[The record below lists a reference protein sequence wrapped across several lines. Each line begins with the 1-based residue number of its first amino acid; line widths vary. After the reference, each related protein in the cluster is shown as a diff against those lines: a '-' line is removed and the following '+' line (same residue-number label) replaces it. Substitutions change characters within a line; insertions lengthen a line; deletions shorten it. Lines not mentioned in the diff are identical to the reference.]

1 MQVSSQGLGILK
13 RREALRLN
21 AYQDQ
26 AGVWTIGYGATSYES
41 GAKVKQ
47 GDKIT
52 AARAEQLLAFHVGWA
67 ATAVNVLIT
76 PTLTQGQFDA
86 LTSFAYN
93 VGEPNFRK
101 STLRTLVNT
110 NPNDFERIS
119 AAFLQWVYV
128 TVNGVK
134 VKSNG
139 LVNRRNEEIE
149 LYTSGAVKKK
159 SPLFWIAAAFVIL
172 IMYRRYA

>member
-1 MQVSSQGLGILK
+1 MQVSSEALEILK
-13 RREALRLN
+13 GREALRLT

-26 AGVWTIGYGATSYES
+26 GGVWTIGYGATTYES
-41 GAKVKQ
+41 GARVKQ

-52 AARAEQLLAFHVGWA
+52 EARADQLLAYHVGWA
-67 ATAVNVLIT
+67 ASAVETLIT

-86 LTSFAYN
+86 LTSFTYN

-101 STLRTLVNT
+101 SGLRTLINT
-110 NPNDFERIS
+110 NPNDFERIE
-119 AAFLQWVYV
+119 AAFMQWVYV

-139 LVNRRNEEIE
+139 LVNRRAEEVE
-149 LYTSGAVKKK
+149 MYKSGTVKKK
-159 SPLFWIAAAFVIL
+159 VRYSGS
-172 IMYRRYA
+172 RRQS